1 MVRLTPRGRRVLAD
15 IQQRAERHVAAT
27 LAPLAG
33 AERLQLVAALR
44 MLTGVLSVPGDEQCT
59 PRSVRERLA

>member
-1 MVRLTPRGRRVLAD
+1 VLAD

-27 LAPLAG
+27 LAPLAA

-44 MLTGVLSVPGDEQCT
+44 MLTGVLSVPGDDRCAART
-59 PRSVRERLA
+59 VRP